1 MIQKIVVNFIK
12 RWYNMMNMNNLEQS
26 FWKRLTDSRPDTLA
40 VMAEKTGIPLATI
53 KGWHSKGRIPK
64 LEEAIALAEY
74 LGVSLDWLLLGKHSE
89 SFNDRLIK
97 SYRDSDDLTKQ
108 IINKLLKL

>member
-1 MIQKIVVNFIK
+1 MSTMKDLVT
-12 RWYNMMNMNNLEQS
+12 E
-26 FWKRLTDSRPDTLA
+26 FWNRLTDSRPDTLA
-40 VMAEKTGIPLATI
+40 VMSEKTGIPLATI

-64 LEEAIALAEY
+64 LEEAIALSEY

-97 SYRDSDDLTKQ
+97 SYRDSDELTKQ